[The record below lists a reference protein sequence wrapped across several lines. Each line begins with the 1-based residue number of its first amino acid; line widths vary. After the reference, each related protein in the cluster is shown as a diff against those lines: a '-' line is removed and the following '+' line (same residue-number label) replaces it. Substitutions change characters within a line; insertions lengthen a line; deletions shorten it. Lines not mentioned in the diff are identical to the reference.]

1 MRNYYK
7 FTFIVL
13 LIAMLLIPIYPVT
26 VVPEWEIQF
35 VNKDDTLASSV
46 RIEQTWEDYS
56 LLVIEGRSGAN
67 IQTDSNGYIKLPS
80 RQIRVPLL
88 LLLIIAPIRDAVV
101 SINPH
106 ASYGSHSSVFCYPP
120 HNCVVSYKESNEK
133 PQRFVLW

>member
-7 FTFIVL
+7 LIFIVL
-13 LIAMLLIPIYPVT
+13 LMAGLLIPFYPVT
-26 VVPEWEIQF
+26 IVPEWEIQF
-35 VNKDDTLASSV
+35 VNKDGTLASSV
-46 RIEQTWEDYS
+46 RLEQTWENYS
-56 LLVIEGRSGAN
+56 LVGIEGRSGAN

-80 RQIRVPLL
+80 REVRVPI
-88 LLLIIAPIRDAVV
+88 LLLIIAPIRDTVV

-133 PQRFVLW
+133 PQRFILW